1 MPASPK
7 IATRAVNLRIRED
20 VRDLIDNAA
29 STQRKTRSEFM
40 IDAARRAAEETLLDQ
55 TLIRVDP
62 ETYDRFV
69 EILDRP
75 PAGEGYARLMAAPR
89 PWKD

>member
-1 MPASPK
+1 MPASTK
-7 IATRAVNLRIRED
+7 ITTRAVNLRIRDD
-20 VRDLIDNAA
+20 VRDLIDHAA
-29 STQRKTRSEFM
+29 STQSKTRSEFM
-40 IDAARRAAEETLLDQ
+40 IDAARRAAEDTLLDQ

-62 ETYDRFV
+62 ATYDRFV

-75 PAGEGYARLMAAPR
+75 PGEEGYARLMAAPR

>member
-20 VRDLIDNAA
+20 VRDLIDHAA
-29 STQRKTRSEFM
+29 STQSKTRSEFM
-40 IDAARRAAEETLLDQ
+40 IDAARRAAEDTLLDQ
-55 TLIRVDP
+55 TLIRVDLA
-62 ETYDRFV
+62 TYDRFV
-69 EILDRP
+69 EVLDRP
-75 PAGEGYARLMAAPR
+75 PSGEAYERLMSAPR